1 MNAAEDDDALAA
13 VGEEQGT
20 EETQGNPTS
29 VTQTGLDQFA
39 AAGSANRT
47 TAFGRYTEHP
57 VAALFPLLR
66 DVDDK
71 AFAELVCSIRDMCG
85 LLEPIVLDGEVI
97 LDGRNRY
104 LACVAA
110 GVEPRFVQFA
120 DLGLTT
126 PAHEYAFERNYTR
139 RHLTDDQRTA
149 ITAAFLSFDAD
160 EVKRKQ
166 AEAGKQGGR
175 GNKKNPPQDSGE
187 GLSSHKRTTHTL
199 EKVATS
205 AKVSKHKAQQA
216 INLVQHGAPE
226 QVQAVIAGKVKLK
239 DAMPKATVTDAGARV
254 GLDATAKRGTAPA
267 DDQRRAMKG
276 RPRKTRGDVI
286 DVVAREVTPSAI
298 NVDDIIQALK
308 AFAEFCQKAEPVG
321 VGRTVEEHEVDQV
334 LQYVN
339 TIYLW
344 LSPFVESLPQ
354 KAEDEDDPS

>member
-1 MNAAEDDDALAA
+1 
-13 VGEEQGT
+13 
-20 EETQGNPTS
+20 
-29 VTQTGLDQFA
+29 
-39 AAGSANRT
+39 
-47 TAFGRYTEHP
+47 
-57 VAALFPLLR
+57 
-66 DVDDK
+66 
-71 AFAELVCSIRDMCG
+71 
-85 LLEPIVLDGEVI
+85 
-97 LDGRNRY
+97 
-104 LACVAA
+104 
-110 GVEPRFVQFA
+110 
-120 DLGLTT
+120 
-126 PAHEYAFERNYTR
+126 
-139 RHLTDDQRTA
+139 
-149 ITAAFLSFDAD
+149 
-160 EVKRKQ
+160 
-166 AEAGKQGGR
+166 
-175 GNKKNPPQDSGE
+175 
-187 GLSSHKRTTHTL
+187 
-199 EKVATS
+199 
-205 AKVSKHKAQQA
+205 
-216 INLVQHGAPE
+216 
-226 QVQAVIAGKVKLK
+226 VQAVIAGKVKLK